1 MLMDDASLLGSILGA
16 GTGGAL
22 ILALVQKFFSRK
34 KDAAETT
41 ALIADATGKTSVIEV
56 LERRI
61 GLGEDRM
68 AKQDSRIAE
77 LETRVTT
84 EITLRL
90 AAQEE
95 NHILRMRVTELEHI
109 IAMMRGTG
117 TMTTT
122 TSTMT
127 DKTVIESGVSNA
139 S

>member
-1 MLMDDASLLGSILGA
+1 MDDTTLVGGLLGTGLGGMVIMA
-16 GTGGAL
+16 AL
-22 ILALVQKFFSRK
+22 QKFFSRK

-61 GLGEDRM
+61 ALGEDRM
-68 AKQDSRIAE
+68 AKQDTRIAE

-95 NHILRMRVTELEHI
+95 NHILRMRVTELEKDLRLMH
-109 IAMMRGTG
+109 GTI
-117 TMTTT
+117 TTT
-122 TSTMT
+122 TNTVI
-127 DKTVIESGVSNA
+127 DKTVVASGVPGV
-139 S
+139 